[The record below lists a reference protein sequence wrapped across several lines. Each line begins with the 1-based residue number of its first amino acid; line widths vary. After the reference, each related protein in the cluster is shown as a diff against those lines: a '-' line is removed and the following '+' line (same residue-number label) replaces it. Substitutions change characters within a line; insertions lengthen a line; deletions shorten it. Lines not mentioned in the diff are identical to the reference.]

1 MHSCF
6 ETVSTKAA
14 ARTVIGVTTR
24 VLRCRKCVD
33 GAGKQGQRGWEQG
46 AGARLDGERGG
57 PGAASGAMKRR
68 QTNLDPLPDP
78 LVFVSC
84 VKHSDQNLSDGMVQ
98 WSMVTVALGVW

>member
-33 GAGKQGQRGWEQG
+33 GAGKHKVREVGCRGR
-46 AGARLDGERGG
+46 GARLDGERGG
-57 PGAASGAMKRR
+57 PGAASGAVKRR
-68 QTNLDPLPDP
+68 QTNLDPP
-78 LVFVSC
+78 VFVSC